1 MAGGIDR
8 FYWSLKRLE
17 QVRATRPPEFGLIPH
32 LAQALGQEA
41 FEVAGWTPAV
51 SICERQDEY
60 LLVLEVPGTVEDDL
74 TVEVQGDTV
83 TVSGLRMAYEAE
95 PCLYHVR
102 ERAQGAFQRAFRFD
116 VPIDF
121 EKASSR
127 LALGELTVRLP
138 KARPGG
144 EL

>member
-1 MAGGIDR
+1 MTGARDR

-17 QVRATRPPEFGLIPH
+17 QARAARSPELELMPRF
-32 LAQALGQEA
+32 AQALGQEV

-51 SICERQDEY
+51 NIRERQDEY
-60 LLVLEVPGTVEDDL
+60 LLVLETPGATEDDL
-74 TVEVQGDTV
+74 TLEVQGDTV
-83 TVSGLRMAYEAE
+83 TVSGLRANWEVE

-102 ERAQGAFQRAFRFD
+102 ERPQGAFRRSFRFD
-116 VPIDF
+116 APIDF
-121 EKASSR
+121 EKVSIQ